1 MNTCR
6 LLEGEEWIFYQAAG
20 LRMWSPKQQNLITQK
35 LVRNANVE
43 PHSKHTE
50 SKSEC
55 WNPEISI
62 LTNLRDGANT
72 LNSEKLCYRRF

>member
-35 LVRNANVE
+35 LVRTANVE
-43 PHSKHTE
+43 TLQTHRIKVRMLEPRNYFN
-50 SKSEC
+50 KSSGWC
-55 WNPEISI
+55 
-62 LTNLRDGANT
+62 
-72 LNSEKLCYRRF
+72 